1 MRIDSHIFQI
11 ILIGIIFIPMFNVLN
26 FSSGVIFLI
35 FFGLF
40 CGAIFPDTD
49 CKESRI
55 FKMKQDNRKIGWKSS
70 YKEYKSK
77 KDAQNMYNAFL
88 FFYSSMLIILGNI
101 FRYILYYTSYFVV
114 FLMNKKWV
122 KEDSVQDEHRGISHT
137 LLGVFVAS
145 IFFFVLLFFGNL
157 YFKTIPANLLII
169 PTISFFIASNLHLL
183 QDSISKWGIKWFYPF
198 NKKRIYGDYSAFS
211 QDSRIIYFVFSLIAS
226 IILNFFLS
234 NYLKNNLPN
243 LFFTGNI
250 ILPILLVAL
259 SFGFLFKLCNIK
271 IES

>member
-26 FSSGVIFLI
+26 FSSGIIFLI
-35 FFGLF
+35 FLGLF

-55 FKMKQDNRKIGWKSS
+55 FKMKQDNSKIGWQSS

-77 KDAQNMYNAFL
+77 RDAQNRYNAFL
-88 FFYSSMLIILGNI
+88 FFYSSVLIILGNI
-101 FRYILYYTSYFVV
+101 FRYILYYPSYFFV
-114 FLMNKKWV
+114 FLINKKWV
-122 KEDSVQDEHRGISHT
+122 KEDSLQDEHRGISHT
-137 LLGVFVAS
+137 LLGAFVAS
-145 IFFFVLLFFGNL
+145 IFFFILLSLVNL
-157 YFKTIPANLLII
+157 YFKTTSVSLLII
-169 PTISFFIASNLHLL
+169 PTLSFFIACNLHLL

-198 NKKRIYGDYSAFS
+198 NNKRIYGDYSAFS
-211 QDSRIIYFVFSLIAS
+211 HDSRIIYFGLSLIVS
-226 IILNFFLS
+226 IVLIFFLS
-234 NYLKNNLPN
+234 NYIKNNFQN
-243 LFFTGNI
+243 LFFIGNI
-250 ILPILLVAL
+250 ILPLVLVIL

>member
-11 ILIGIIFIPMFNVLN
+11 VLIGIIYTPMFNVLN

-35 FFGLF
+35 FLGLF

-55 FKMKQDNRKIGWKSS
+55 FKMKQDNSRIGWQSS

-88 FFYSSMLIILGNI
+88 FFYSAILIILGNV
-101 FRYILYYTSYFVV
+101 FRYILYYPSYFVV

-137 LLGVFVAS
+137 LLGILIAS
-145 IFFFVLLFFGNL
+145 LFFFVLLFLGNL
-157 YFKTIPANLLII
+157 YFKITPTNLLII
-169 PTISFFIASNLHLL
+169 PALSFFIASNLHLL
-183 QDSISKWGIKWFYPF
+183 QDSISKWGIKWLYPF
-198 NKKRIYGDYSAFS
+198 NKKRVYGDYSAFN
-211 QDSRIIYFVFSLIAS
+211 QDSRIIYFVLFLIAS
-226 IILNFFLS
+226 AILIFFLS
-234 NYLKNNLPN
+234 NYLKNLPN
-243 LFFTGNI
+243 LFFIGNI
-250 ILPILLVAL
+250 LLPFVLVGL
-259 SFGFLFKLCNIK
+259 SFEVLLKICNAK

>member
-35 FFGLF
+35 FLGLF

-55 FKMKQDNRKIGWKSS
+55 FKMKQDNRKIGWQSS

-88 FFYSSMLIILGNI
+88 FFYSSMLIILGNL
-101 FRYILYYTSYFVV
+101 FRYLLYYPSYFAVS
-114 FLMNKKWV
+114 LMNKKWI
-122 KEDSVQDEHRGISHT
+122 KEDFVQDEHRGISHT
-137 LLGVFVAS
+137 LLGVFIAS
-145 IFFFVLLFFGNL
+145 ILFFILLFFLNL
-157 YFKTIPANLLII
+157 YFKTTSTQLLII
-169 PTISFFIASNLHLL
+169 PTLSFFVASNLHLL

-198 NKKRIYGDYSAFS
+198 NKKRIYGDYSSFS
-211 QDSRIIYFVFSLIAS
+211 NDSRIIYFVLFLIVSA
-226 IILNFFLS
+226 ILVFFLS
-234 NYLKNNLPN
+234 NYLKNNLPKT
-243 LFFTGNI
+243 FFIGNI
-250 ILPILLVAL
+250 LLPIVLVGL
-259 SFGFLFKLCNIK
+259 SFLILLKICNVS